1 MVEKHPTYIV
11 DAFTSERFAGNQ
23 AAVCLIP
30 RVLRDEEYRKIAAEF
45 NLSETAFPI
54 PTNGDFKTASSFTL
68 RWFTPTTEVPLC
80 GHATLAT
87 SHVLFNEIGN
97 ESAEIKFAT
106 KSGELIVQRRD
117 HGHVEMDFPQY
128 HIAVVRFIGAP
139 NPLSK
144 LFSEFDAPSHIN
156 DLIDCIIPSSI
167 NVESVAYASEA
178 KKLIIVVD
186 KQTTKQ
192 TFFPNIV
199 RTEKSRMFYAG
210 ERANHSEAMVRKGEP
225 AILQKV
231 VGSPREQLIIH
242 NIHVHDLDDFRIHL
256 FLRNFE
262 LSEITTK
269 NCNKMKALDPDGD
282 FVRGV
287 LVTLAPANAKIQG
300 FTDCEDEPYDYV
312 CRYFAP
318 WVGINEDPATG
329 SAQCALAPF
338 WAAVLGKPV
347 LYAFQSY
354 PNRGAQFRLQLRDSN
369 RLALLGKS
377 VTVLQGQLFL
387 NEAVFY

>member
-1 MVEKHPTYIV
+1 MQVQVTASWDPLGCDMVEKHPTYIV

-87 SHVLFNEIGN
+87 SHVLFNEIGSN
-97 ESAEIKFAT
+97 CQLLWREWAT
-106 KSGELIVQRRD
+106 D
-117 HGHVEMDFPQY
+117 H
-128 HIAVVRFIGAP
+128 
-139 NPLSK
+139 L
-144 LFSEFDAPSHIN
+144 FDAPSHIN

-186 KQTTKQ
+186 KQTT
-192 TFFPNIV
+192 
-199 RTEKSRMFYAG
+199 
-210 ERANHSEAMVRKGEP
+210 
-225 AILQKV
+225 
-231 VGSPREQLIIH
+231 
-242 NIHVHDLDDFRIHL
+242 
-256 FLRNFE
+256 NFE

>member
-210 ERANHSEAMVRKGEP
+210 ERANHSEAMT
-225 AILQKV
+225 
-231 VGSPREQLIIH
+231 
-242 NIHVHDLDDFRIHL
+242 NIRCFS
-256 FLRNFE
+256 FE